1 MEEMQLMPLP
11 ILEETEDIR
20 LEVVEEQVI
29 DQPTIRV
36 DQVVLVL

>member
-11 ILEETEDIR
+11 ILEEVEDIR

-36 DQVVLVL
+36 D